1 MDKGIYC
8 LVIRNPSCST
18 RVGALGQCG
27 FHAGFHV
34 YIGSAQ
40 GTGGLKRVSRHITL
54 AKNRDR
60 HPKWHIDYLL
70 INRNF
75 NLISVVCA
83 ATTKKY
89 ECRLAQTLGG
99 APVPSFGCSDCGCDS
114 HLFYFPKNPLDQ
126 VTRAFHALGLAPAI
140 TTIITPNVE
149 CNL

>member
-8 LVIRNPSCST
+8 LVLRNPSCSI

-40 GTGGLKRVSRHITL
+40 GTGGLKRVSRHIAL
-54 AKNRDR
+54 AENRDR

-70 INRNF
+70 VDRNF
-75 NLISVVCA
+75 DLISVICA
-83 ATTKKY
+83 STTKKY
-89 ECRLAQTLGG
+89 ECRLAQALNGL
-99 APVPSFGCSDCGCDS
+99 PVPLFGCSDCGCDS
-114 HLFYFPKNPLDQ
+114 HLFYFPEYPYDQ
-126 VTRAFHALGLAPAI
+126 VTGAYQALGLVPVI

-149 CNL
+149 SNL